1 MNLKRTV
8 TVGVVAVGL
17 MCSGGYAQAAEPAQS
32 VAPTA
37 PAPTAQSATGSASP
51 YAGAFGGVIDLSV
64 PGGVRNMNNTGTKA
78 EAGKAQPAAAKETAP
93 AAPAAVTTAP
103 SATGAAA
110 K

>member
-1 MNLKRTV
+1 MNFKRTI

-17 MCSGGYAQAAEPAQS
+17 MCSAGYAQADESSQ
-32 VAPTA
+32 TA
-37 PAPTAQSATGSASP
+37 PGSP
-51 YAGAFGGVIDLSV
+51 FAGAFGGVIDLSV

-78 EAGKAQPAAAKETAP
+78 EAAKAQPAAAKEPAP

-103 SATGAAA
+103 STTGTGAA

>member
-1 MNLKRTV
+1 MNFKRTV

-17 MCSGGYAQAAEPAQS
+17 MCSAGYAQADESSQ
-32 VAPTA
+32 TA
-37 PAPTAQSATGSASP
+37 PGSP
-51 YAGAFGGVIDLSV
+51 FAGAFGGVIDLSV
-64 PGGVRNMNNTGTKA
+64 PGGVRNINNTGTKA

-103 SATGAAA
+103 NATGTGSA

>member
-8 TVGVVAVGL
+8 TVGVIAVGL
-17 MCSGGYAQAAEPAQS
+17 MCSGGYAHAAEPAQS

-64 PGGVRNMNNTGTKA
+64 PGGVRNVGASGSSAPSPASGRGASAAGSSSGGAAGAFGT
-78 EAGKAQPAAAKETAP
+78 AGK
-93 AAPAAVTTAP
+93 
-103 SATGAAA
+103 
-110 K
+110 